1 MKRALFVLLVGSV
14 AVNAALGIYA
24 LLAGEFGDL
33 EANIL
38 YTSLS
43 VSAAGV
49 LALACAPAWERR
61 LVPPLPRV
69 GVAATIAGLAFAVA
83 VIWLSNP
90 PEWLEKST
98 FTLVVA
104 AVLGAHGSLLALAGL
119 AGRFRWAFGASIAT
133 GLALGAMIVSA
144 LWVEPDSDWYGR
156 ALGVVA
162 VLFAAFTVLVPIFHR
177 ASRAELAALGAAE
190 SPVRHCP
197 SCGHPLAAAAE
208 EEVVCPGCG
217 ARFTVRF
224 LGVAARAA

>member
-1 MKRALFVLLVGSV
+1 VS
-14 AVNAALGIYA
+14 
-24 LLAGEFGDL
+24 EFGDL

-49 LALACAPAWERR
+49 AALACAPAWERR

-69 GVAATIAGLAFAVA
+69 GVFATVAALGLAVATIWVA
-83 VIWLSNP
+83 DPPDWLVNSA
-90 PEWLEKST
+90 
-98 FTLVVA
+98 FTLVTV
-104 AVLGAHGSLLALAGL
+104 AVLAAHGSLLALAGL
-119 AGRFRWAFGASIAT
+119 AGRFRWMLGAAIAA
-133 GLALGAMIVSA
+133 GVVLGAMIVSA
-144 LWVEPDSDWYGR
+144 MWAEPDSEWFGR

-177 ASRAELAALGAAE
+177 ASRAELAGAAATGE

-197 SCGHPLAAAAE
+197 SCGRPLAAAAG

-217 ARFTVRF
+217 IRFSVQL
-224 LGVAARAA
+224 LGERGAPA